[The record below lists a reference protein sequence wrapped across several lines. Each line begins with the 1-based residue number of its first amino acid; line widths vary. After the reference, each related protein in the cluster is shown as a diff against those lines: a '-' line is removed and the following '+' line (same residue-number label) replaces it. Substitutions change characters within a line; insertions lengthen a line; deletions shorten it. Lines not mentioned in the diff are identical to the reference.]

1 VDEVARAVKDA
12 ISEIRTISRGLS
24 LPDIDR
30 RSLPELVLR
39 LAEAHKARTGVDVAV
54 SCRIP
59 PGIELPEAAKICIY
73 RFVQEGLNNGW
84 HHAEGKEQSVDLMI
98 EGDDLRLVVADRGPG
113 FAAPPPG
120 AGADGTTLGLGAQPR
135 RWGRGIG
142 DDIGFKRFV
151 MVREIR
157 VVLVDDHPI
166 YREGVARTLADA
178 GGIDVV
184 GQAADGDTA
193 VTVVRDTQ
201 PDLVLLDI
209 SMPRGGGLP
218 ALARIVQLDCPP
230 KVAMLTASEED
241 DDLMQALKLGALGYV
256 LKGVGAGELVEVV
269 RGLADGQSYVSP
281 GLAGRLLV
289 GLRNRG
295 SVAAN
300 PLADLTKREED
311 ILRLV
316 AQGLSNREVGQSLD
330 LQEKTVK
337 HYMTAILQKLHV
349 RNRVEAAMLARE
361 HLKD

>member
-1 VDEVARAVKDA
+1 
-12 ISEIRTISRGLS
+12 
-24 LPDIDR
+24 
-30 RSLPELVLR
+30 
-39 LAEAHKARTGVDVAV
+39 
-54 SCRIP
+54 
-59 PGIELPEAAKICIY
+59 
-73 RFVQEGLNNGW
+73 
-84 HHAEGKEQSVDLMI
+84 
-98 EGDDLRLVVADRGPG
+98 
-113 FAAPPPG
+113 
-120 AGADGTTLGLGAQPR
+120 
-135 RWGRGIG
+135 
-142 DDIGFKRFV
+142 

-157 VVLVDDHPI
+157 IVLVDDHPI

-218 ALARIVQLDCPP
+218 ALARIVQLDPAP

-289 GLRNRG
+289 GMRNRG
-295 SVAAN
+295 SVTAN

-316 AQGLSNREVGQSLD
+316 SQGLSNREVGQSLD

-349 RNRVEAAMLARE
+349 RNRVEAAMLARA

>member
-1 VDEVARAVKDA
+1 
-12 ISEIRTISRGLS
+12 
-24 LPDIDR
+24 
-30 RSLPELVLR
+30 
-39 LAEAHKARTGVDVAV
+39 
-54 SCRIP
+54 
-59 PGIELPEAAKICIY
+59 
-73 RFVQEGLNNGW
+73 
-84 HHAEGKEQSVDLMI
+84 
-98 EGDDLRLVVADRGPG
+98 
-113 FAAPPPG
+113 
-120 AGADGTTLGLGAQPR
+120 
-135 RWGRGIG
+135 
-142 DDIGFKRFV
+142 

-281 GLAGRLLV
+281 GVAGRLLV

>member
-1 VDEVARAVKDA
+1 MA
-12 ISEIRTISRGLS
+12 
-24 LPDIDR
+24 
-30 RSLPELVLR
+30 
-39 LAEAHKARTGVDVAV
+39 
-54 SCRIP
+54 
-59 PGIELPEAAKICIY
+59 
-73 RFVQEGLNNGW
+73 
-84 HHAEGKEQSVDLMI
+84 
-98 EGDDLRLVVADRGPG
+98 
-113 FAAPPPG
+113 
-120 AGADGTTLGLGAQPR
+120 
-135 RWGRGIG
+135 
-142 DDIGFKRFV
+142 
-151 MVREIR
+151 REIR

-349 RNRVEAAMLARE
+349 RNRVEAAMLARA